1 MTGSTALKFRISL
14 LLIIYTSL
22 NVQAQKPGT
31 TLSQQYQDVVMK
43 SGSYQGFKEIRQDK
57 LDLFWKNVS
66 DTLTEE
72 RAQLAEARAK
82 LGSNDQAALSSKT
95 ELENARKELEVSKAR
110 VDQISLLGIY
120 LGKGTYNMIMWGLVL
135 LLGAGLAFAVY
146 RSGSSLKEARY
157 RAGLY
162 NDLSEEFQKHK
173 VNSNE
178 KEKKLARELQTE
190 RNRIAEMTG
199 R

>member
-1 MTGSTALKFRISL
+1 MSRLKITLL
-14 LLIIYTSL
+14 LLIIYTTV
-22 NVQAQKPGT
+22 NVHAQKPGT
-31 TLSQQYQDVVMK
+31 TLSQQYQDVVIN

-57 LDLFWKNVS
+57 LDLFWKNIS
-66 DTLTEE
+66 DTLNKE
-72 RAQLAEARAK
+72 RALLADAKAK

-95 ELENARKELEVSKAR
+95 ELENARKELEQSKAR
-110 VDQISLLGIY
+110 VDQINLLGMY
-120 LGKGTYNMIMWGLVL
+120 LEKGTYNMVMWGLVF
-135 LLGAGLAFAVY
+135 LLGAGLAFAIY
-146 RSGSSLKEARY
+146 RSSSSLKEARY
-157 RAGLY
+157 RTGLY

-173 VNSNE
+173 VNANE

>member
-1 MTGSTALKFRISL
+1 MSRLKITLL
-14 LLIIYTSL
+14 LLIIYTTL

-31 TLSQQYQDVVMK
+31 TLSQQYQDVVIN

-57 LDLFWKNVS
+57 LDLFWKNIS
-66 DTLTEE
+66 DTLNKE
-72 RAQLAEARAK
+72 RALLAEAKAK
-82 LGSNDQAALSSKT
+82 LGSNDQAALSTKS
-95 ELENARKELEVSKAR
+95 ELENARKEVAQSKAR
-110 VDQISLLGIY
+110 VDQISLMGMY
-120 LGKGTYNMIMWGLVL
+120 LEKGTYNMVMWGLVL
-135 LLGAGLAFAVY
+135 LLGAGLAFAIY
-146 RSGSSLKEARY
+146 RSSSSLKEARY
-157 RAGLY
+157 RTGLY

-190 RNRIAEMTG
+190 RNRIAEITG